1 MSLAIPMEKSPI
13 DSALENAVAL
23 ASSAQRVLWETYSA
37 VQQYVTLADAS
48 AEARKVIKTHLL
60 TLHYKLKAI
69 ENSLKNASTKLKTA
83 KSINPNIEVEFKLI
97 VLTKNLQVDL
107 AGMKEAYERVYRALK
122 DTKSLSLVSWG
133 VNRQFAKTYK
143 VLDQSLEYIRR
154 VQTHLSRLHH
164 YSSAEYLSYQSV
176 QLSSIAALNTQAIHL
191 EAEDWEFMLD
201 CEYNQPIPPPTPAM
215 LRALEH
221 HKQCS

>member
-1 MSLAIPMEKSPI
+1 MSLAIPMEQSPI

-23 ASSAQRVLWETYSA
+23 ASSAQRFLLETYSA
-37 VQQYVTLADAS
+37 VQQYLTHTEAS
-48 AEARKVIKTHLL
+48 AEVRKVIKARLL
-60 TLHYKLKAI
+60 TLHHKLKAI

-83 KSINPNIEVEFKLI
+83 KSVNPNIEIELKLI

-107 AGMKEAYERVYRALK
+107 VGIKEAYDRVYRALK
-122 DTKSLSLVSWG
+122 NTQGLSLVSWG

-143 VLDQSLEYIRR
+143 VLDQSLEHIRR

-164 YSSAEYLSYQSV
+164 YSPAEYLSYQSA

-221 HKQCS
+221 YKQCS